1 MGLFG
6 KSKEQLVALIDIG
19 SSSVGGA
26 YAYFEPASPP
36 TLYFTARIPIVRREG
51 EEAGTAMLRALGELG
66 AVMVRYG
73 GPVLRKEK
81 KGGHISCVLTSI
93 ASPWQET
100 RVRVETLSEDKPFLF
115 TRQLLHETAKKT
127 AKPVEGRREADEA
140 VIATLLNGY
149 EIGNPFGK
157 KAKRADLIILSSTL
171 NEKVSNEIEKALR
184 HAFHSGRISTLAFAP
199 LAYAVIRD
207 MYPHEKDFLV
217 VDITGEATDFIFVK
231 QGILTDVSS
240 IPQGAHSLIASL
252 KKEHNTC
259 PVDPVSVPT
268 PTLKDSATPKVN
280 QEQEAWK
287 SAVSTVLRDFKTRHA
302 LPRTVFL
309 LADEPVRAFTE
320 GLLDSKD
327 IHSLWLSDEP
337 LAVIALCPEHLAE
350 FVRTRGEAE
359 GDVFL
364 ALLALYQNKHF
375 VPLPK
380 L

>member
-6 KSKEQLVALIDIG
+6 KPERQTVALVDIG

-26 YAYFEPASPP
+26 FAHFEPASAP
-36 TLYFTARIPIVRREG
+36 TLYFTARIPITRREG
-51 EEAGTAMLRALGELG
+51 EQPGAGMLRALEELG
-66 AVMVRYG
+66 SVMVRYG
-73 GPVLRKEK
+73 GPVLRKELK
-81 KGGHISCVLTSI
+81 TGHASCVLASI

-100 RVRVETLSEDKPFLF
+100 RVRVETISQEKPFLF

-127 AKPVEGRREADEA
+127 AKTVEGRREADEA

-157 KAKRADLIILSSTL
+157 KAKRADLIILSSSL
-171 NEKVSNEIEKALR
+171 EADVAGKVEKTLR
-184 HAFHSGRISTLAFAP
+184 HAFHNNHVVTTAFAP
-199 LAYAVIRD
+199 MSYAVIRD

-217 VDITGEATDFIFVK
+217 VDVTGEATDFIFVK

-240 IPQGAHSLIASL
+240 IPQGAHALITSL
-252 KKEHNTC
+252 KKENNTC
-259 PVDPVSVPT
+259 PVEPSGL
-268 PTLKDSATPKVN
+268 PTLMKQDQEGPQKNT
-280 QEQEAWK
+280 EQEAWK

-302 LPRTVFL
+302 LPRSVFL
-309 LADEPVRAFTE
+309 LADEPIRAFME

-337 LAVIALCPEHLAE
+337 LTVIALCPEHMAQ

-364 ALLALYQNKHF
+364 AMLALYHNKRF
-375 VPLPK
+375 EPMPK
-380 L
+380 A